1 MLFNVAKC
9 KVMYFGYNYPRVN
22 YEMDGTDLEGVSN
35 DKDVGVVITCSANL
49 KYHNKVVAS
58 KANKIL
64 GMIKHNS

>member
-9 KVMYFGYNYPRVN
+9 KVMYFGYNYPHVN

-49 KYHNKVVAS
+49 KYHIKEVVS